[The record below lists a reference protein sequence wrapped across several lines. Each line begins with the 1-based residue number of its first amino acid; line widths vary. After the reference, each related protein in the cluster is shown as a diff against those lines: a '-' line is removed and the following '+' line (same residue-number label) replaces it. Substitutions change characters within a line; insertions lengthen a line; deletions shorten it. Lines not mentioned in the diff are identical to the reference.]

1 MPEDTIVA
9 IATPP
14 GRGGIG
20 VVRLSGTQ
28 ALEIACSLIHFP
40 ALPLETQRATL
51 GDFRDPESER
61 ALDKVVVTC
70 FRQPH
75 SYTAEDVV
83 EISCHGAPI
92 VLRYLVECCLARGA
106 RAAEPGEFTLRA
118 FLNGRID
125 LTQAEAIRDLI
136 ESRTLYQAR
145 VAAQQM
151 GGAVSTRLKP
161 HKQALLELIARLEA
175 GIDFAEDDVSICGW
189 PDIVERLAAIRA
201 DLEKLVEG
209 YEYGR
214 IVREGLTLAIVGRPN
229 VGKSSLF
236 NRLLNQDRAIVTPVP
251 GTTRDLVAE
260 TASLGGIPL
269 RLVDTA
275 GIRDTADE
283 VESIGVQKAWQA
295 VADSDLRLLVV
306 DASEGWTTQEDGL
319 LGRIRSLGAW
329 LVACNK
335 CDLPCRLDANELDR
349 LLSPNA
355 FRDRRA
361 DPFTAFRAGSWVGPE
376 AAGPGPAPALQSRSR
391 GVHDATRSLNPEPRT
406 PAVWTSALTGEGI
419 PELQA
424 ALLQIA
430 APARDLAPEGEFITD
445 LRHQQLIQESLEA
458 LARARQAADQRLPH
472 EMLLLDLY
480 DALRPLDTITGATTA
495 DDVLGIIFSTFCVGK

>member
-1 MPEDTIVA
+1 MTTDDTIVA

-20 VVRLSGTQ
+20 VVRLSGSQ
-28 ALEIACSLIHFP
+28 AVEITGHLIHFP
-40 ALPLETQRATL
+40 KLPLETQRATL
-51 GDFRDPESER
+51 GDFRDPASGR
-61 ALDKVVVTC
+61 SLDQVVVTC

-83 EISCHGAPI
+83 EISCHGAPVI
-92 VLRYLVECCLARGA
+92 LRHLVECCLARGA

-125 LTQAEAIRDLI
+125 LTQAEAVRDLI

-151 GGAVSTRLKP
+151 NGAVSARLKP
-161 HKQALLELIARLEA
+161 HKQVLVGLIAQLEA
-175 GIDFAEDDVSICGW
+175 GIDFAEDDVPVCGW
-189 PDIVERLAAIRA
+189 QDIIKALEAIHA
-201 DLEKLVEG
+201 DLGKLVEG

-214 IVREGLTLAIVGRPN
+214 IVRQGLTLAIVGRPN

-236 NRLLNQDRAIVTPVP
+236 NRLLNQERAIVTATP

-260 TASLGGIPL
+260 TASIGGIPL
-269 RLVDTA
+269 RFVDTA

-283 VESIGVQKAWQA
+283 VESIGVQKSWQA

-306 DASEGWTTQEDGL
+306 DASEGWTAEDGRL
-319 LGRIRSLGAW
+319 LGRIRSLGAL

-335 CDLPCRLDANELDR
+335 SDLPSRLGITELERVNTSADAD
-349 LLSPNA
+349 
-355 FRDRRA
+355 
-361 DPFTAFRAGSWVGPE
+361 
-376 AAGPGPAPALQSRSR
+376 Q
-391 GVHDATRSLNPEPRT
+391 T

-419 PELQA
+419 PELQNKI
-424 ALLQIA
+424 LQIA
-430 APARDLAPEGEFITD
+430 VPARDLGPEGELITN
-445 LRHQQLIQESLEA
+445 LRYQQLIRESLQA
-458 LARARQAADQRLPH
+458 LSRARQATDHHLPH

-480 DALRPLDTITGATTA
+480 DALRPLDTITGATTV
-495 DDVLGIIFSTFCVGK
+495 DDVLSIIFSTFCVGK